1 MKPARPRAQGAGN
14 IRPCGASHCITMRMT
29 SLRLFFFL
37 ASAVVPAALAAS
49 VPDDASEVTPLGVGD
64 AVPQAQVRT
73 ADGASIDVRSLT
85 RGRPAVYVFY
95 RGGWC
100 PYCNEHLADLAGIE
114 EDLEEL
120 GYRVFAISP
129 DRPEKVAEAAA
140 ESAANYHLLSDSA
153 MDAAR
158 AFGVAFRVDDADF
171 ERLRGF
177 GIDLEASSGRSH
189 RLLPVP
195 AVFLADASGK
205 ILYSYHDAD
214 YRERLSGAD
223 LLRVAEAASG
233 ADRLAVLWT
242 SGDPEVAHRV
252 ALMYTHAAMRQGW
265 FSEVRLIIWGP
276 SQRLL
281 VADKD
286 IQAYVAKLQDA
297 GVEVKA
303 CVVCADSYGIA
314 EQVAALGIEVKPMG
328 VPLTRHLKAASWKV
342 LTF

>member
-1 MKPARPRAQGAGN
+1 
-14 IRPCGASHCITMRMT
+14 MT
-29 SLRLFFFL
+29 TLRTFFCFAWTVGPVAL
-37 ASAVVPAALAAS
+37 IAAI
-49 VPDDASEVTPLGVGD
+49 PDDASDVTPLAVGD
-64 AVPQAQVRT
+64 HLPQAQVRT
-73 ADGASIDVRSLT
+73 ADGVSLDLRSLA
-85 RGRPAVYVFY
+85 RGQPTAFVFY

-114 EDLEEL
+114 DALEDL
-120 GYRVFAISP
+120 GYRVFALSP

-140 ESAANYHLLSDSA
+140 ESEGSYELLSDSA
-153 MDAAR
+153 MEAAK
-158 AFGVAFRVDDADF
+158 AFGVAFRVDDEGF
-171 ERLRGF
+171 ERLLGF
-177 GIDLEASSGRSH
+177 GIDLEASSGQTH

-195 AVFLADASGK
+195 AVFLADVSGR
-205 ILYSYHDAD
+205 IIYSYHDAD

-223 LLRVAEAASG
+223 VLRVAEAASG
-233 ADRLAVLWT
+233 PDRLAVLWT

-252 ALMYTHAAMRQGW
+252 ALMYTHAAMRQEW

-286 IQAYVAKLQDA
+286 IQAYVAKLQEA
-297 GVEVKA
+297 GVEVQA

-314 EQVAALGIEVKPMG
+314 EEVAALGIEVKPMG
-328 VPLTRHLKAASWKV
+328 MPLSRHLKGAAWKV